1 MFDPIFTDPIFI
13 VESELNVARTVGI
26 NYVSPVRRAI

>member
-1 MFDPIFTDPIFI
+1 MIDSAFTDPIFI
-13 VESELNVARTVGI
+13 VESEVKVAGTMGI